1 MVVILLLPPYST
13 NGCDGRSSNESSSP
27 ATTASTTSTG
37 DTAIPAAS
45 YAAGHHQPKSG
56 QEDEH
61 QHGTGNGSYFH
72 YPQYHHQ
79 ANQTAPP
86 LQTTGTTTLPDATPT
101 IFEYNTTQHSHHH
114 HHLHNTRIS
123 ATDEESNT
131 SHYHCFQSPG
141 SISPPP
147 PPLPTSR
154 PPSYVPFGSDW
165 LPPPPPPSPPEP
177 KLCNVVPKPPR
188 YRSQQTL
195 ETIPEHVSDPVS
207 TSTPA
212 NEDGSGDQPS
222 TNSAFTGSIPVPG
235 SSYNKKRR
243 KPPASQLQ
251 PITTT
256 NNAHNKP
263 SFNDSNYFTNTT
275 TNYVRH
281 VTRVNFYDVDTS
293 QVEYESRDYDGDDG
307 EAANKDVCDLDDDND
322 CNIEAITKEE
332 EWITKRKTELT
343 TTRQIETHV
352 KRSIRFEDGKVI
364 EDSGP
369 IVSTNTTEDTDKQE
383 TETTEKHDLGL
394 PVNSLNN
401 GGVDGK
407 SKGALPPGN
416 GPNGELAELAGSG
429 GTLVKSLVPRPAD
442 GLVREINDKRVVSHE
457 ETKNYIEVE
466 DVQHRGDFSDEAFI
480 KAVTSGVENVEEV
493 LFSPDSQK
501 QLIPAGPRVIA
512 DKTKSFKTIDTED
525 VVKRSLAQEDGK
537 IITEQKKTTEH
548 EIIVDK
554 QLSDDDDGAKSTGS
568 QERIK
573 TIETNQRFF
582 KQRDEQ
588 HVDLVKDGK
597 VVGTEMKYAAETMQ
611 MDNDDMLER
620 PDDWDSLSDRMRK
633 MRKPY
638 NKSVMQHPKAG
649 AILMDRKDALTKR
662 PLDFD
667 REEETRKGE
676 TIKWLESHFG
686 SESTASND
694 SREDEVDVI
703 EPTKRTYFNV
713 TIKSNQNQTPPTNP
727 PYESGD
733 KKVFAKRSVESM
745 NGGVA
750 TTNGAK
756 YYQGISN
763 WSNRKETT
771 APATTPANH
780 FASKAFRD
788 DLHASIERSQLRK
801 TSAVYAS
808 KDNLNSDNAPY
819 VKSNPSDSYVRRED
833 ILQQKRQ
840 SLSSQFLARSRQ
852 NSRDRLDDVDRIA
865 APASFADDDDRYISG
880 SRTDLHYGLNVKE
893 KEKRSY
899 TRAEV
904 MDEPD
909 SPAPPRKASYVEERA
924 KSYERT
930 FVENNRYNSLQRS
943 DKGTPQREITTL
955 ERPVVPQRRR
965 NGEKKLRQQHEP
977 VMIDLK
983 TPIEI
988 NVPPP
993 DYSPPPRSR
1002 SSSPPHDDFHKV
1014 RAKSYPHQL
1023 YPNSSSQEQMSARE
1037 TSTLLRKQN
1046 QRTRFARNTPS
1057 PPPSAGMHHHHPH
1070 HQSQTLRP
1078 SMQTTQTQTTPSTI
1092 STSTVQS
1099 HRSSKVGSAIGN
1111 SLRKLV
1117 GKLRSASVE
1126 RKLRMKSKSK
1136 SRDHSPA
1143 PPPATSLGQNQRNV
1157 TTYQQYNV
1165 IDGHIGGGG
1174 GNNHHNTT
1182 SHEESEDEL
1191 STHQRIQYQ
1200 ASKTGDSV
1208 YSNASVDRRAML
1220 HSTSSH
1226 PVVGNSHRDNYR
1238 RQESLVSPKQRYY
1251 LGEDPY
1257 SSTLYGK
1264 ENVQDN
1270 GKVQRNG
1277 GTTTIHYNGRD
1288 NNNSTST
1295 HTLGRYQKG
1304 NSRFSGSTPNLNT
1317 GYRSTQTLPRKLN
1330 DQQPTIHQYETQ
1342 TMNISRSNVTGKVQ
1356 SKLRQQQQQQA
1367 EQRIAYQPIGPNTGP
1382 LKPARTYAK
1391 SLNRSKSFSVHA
1403 MNGSNDPSPIYMEKL
1418 NGNNSNNYHNN
1429 LQSSH
1434 AYKSNPHLY
1443 SSSKENGAQ
1452 QTPLKSPS
1460 IVNLISR
1467 SQRDLTKIGTNE
1479 DESDTYGERQ
1489 GYTNNRKY
1497 YDERKATPP
1506 YRSGSSHIEDEYKYR
1521 APGHYHLQQKH
1532 SLDSRGS
1539 VEINKDT
1546 ASIIRHEEYVRS
1558 KRAPPP
1564 AGSTII
1570 KVRNMDY
1577 RK

>member
-13 NGCDGRSSNESSSP
+13 NGCDGRSSNDSSSP

-45 YAAGHHQPKSG
+45 YAAGQYQPKIG
-56 QEDEH
+56 QED
-61 QHGTGNGSYFH
+61 QQYRGHGNDAWNY
-72 YPQYHHQ
+72 QYH
-79 ANQTAPP
+79 NT
-86 LQTTGTTTLPDATPT
+86 TPT
-101 IFEYNTTQHSHHH
+101 T
-114 HHLHNTRIS
+114 
-123 ATDEESNT
+123 TDEESNT

-147 PPLPTSR
+147 PPLPTSK

-165 LPPPPPPSPPEP
+165 LPPPPPPAPEP

-188 YRSQQTL
+188 YRSQPTL
-195 ETIPEHVSDPVS
+195 ETILEHVVSDPVQS
-207 TSTPA
+207 TTS
-212 NEDGSGDQPS
+212 NERVAQTTQGTQM
-222 TNSAFTGSIPVPG
+222 FTGSYPAAGAYYPTNSG
-235 SSYNKKRR
+235 GPLPPAPSAPPANNKNNKNKTHKSSYNY
-243 KPPASQLQ
+243 S
-251 PITTT
+251 
-256 NNAHNKP
+256 NNN
-263 SFNDSNYFTNTT
+263 NSNYFTNTTT

-293 QVEYESRDYDGDDG
+293 QVEYESRDYDGDDAVA
-307 EAANKDVCDLDDDND
+307 ENKDDCDLDDDND

-352 KRSIRFEDGKVI
+352 KRQIRFEDGKVI

-394 PVNSLNN
+394 PLTSLNG

-407 SKGALPPGN
+407 TKGALPPGTT
-416 GPNGELAELAGSG
+416 GSKNGELAELAGSG
-429 GTLVKSLVPRPAD
+429 GTLVKTMVPRPAD

-466 DVQHRGDFSDEAFI
+466 DVQHRGDFSDEAFV

-501 QLIPAGPRVIA
+501 QLVPTGPRVVA
-512 DKTKSFKTIDTED
+512 NKTKSFKTIDSED

-554 QLSDDDDGAKSTGS
+554 ELSDDDEAKSTGS
-568 QERIK
+568 QERVK
-573 TIETNQRFF
+573 TLETNQRFF

-649 AILMDRKDALTKR
+649 GILMDRKDALTKR

-694 SREDEVDVI
+694 SREDETDVI

-713 TIKSNQNQTPPTNP
+713 TIKSNQNQSPTNNT

-733 KKVFAKRSVESM
+733 NKKPFVKRNVEPI
-745 NGGVA
+745 NGSTA

-763 WSNRKETT
+763 WSNRKEPIVP
-771 APATTPANH
+771 APTTTPANH

-801 TSAVYAS
+801 NSAVYAS

-819 VKSNPSDSYVRRED
+819 VKSNPSDSYVSRED

-852 NSRDRLDDVDRIA
+852 NSRDRLDDVDRI
-865 APASFADDDDRYISG
+865 PAQPSYEDDERYISG

-904 MDEPD
+904 LDEPD

-943 DKGTPQREITTL
+943 DKGTPQREIATL

-977 VMIDLK
+977 VMLDLK
-983 TPIEI
+983 TPMEI

-1002 SSSPPHDDFHKV
+1002 SSSPHDDFHKV

-1023 YPNSSSQEQMSARE
+1023 YTNSSTQEQLSARE
-1037 TSTLLRKQN
+1037 TSTLMRKQN

-1057 PPPSAGMHHHHPH
+1057 PPPSAGMHHHHH

-1078 SMQTTQTQTTPSTI
+1078 SMLTQTTQTQTTPSTI

-1143 PPPATSLGQNQRNV
+1143 PPAATSVAQNQRNI

-1174 GNNHHNTT
+1174 GGGGTHHNTT

-1208 YSNASVDRRAML
+1208 YSNASADRRAML
-1220 HSTSSH
+1220 HSTTSH
-1226 PVVGNSHRDNYR
+1226 PVMGSGGHRDNYR

-1270 GKVQRNG
+1270 GKQQRNG
-1277 GTTTIHYNGRD
+1277 GTTNIHYNGRE
-1288 NNNSTST
+1288 NNSTSS

-1304 NSRFSGSTPNLNT
+1304 NSRFSGSTPNLNS
-1317 GYRSTQTLPRKLN
+1317 GYRTTQTLPRKLN
-1330 DQQPTIHQYETQ
+1330 EQQQPTIHQYETQ

-1367 EQRIAYQPIGPNTGP
+1367 EQRIAYQPIGQNTGP

-1418 NGNNSNNYHNN
+1418 NGNSNNNYHNN

-1443 SSSKENGAQ
+1443 SSSKENSIQ

-1489 GYTNNRKY
+1489 PYPNNRKY

-1506 YRSGSSHIEDEYKYR
+1506 YRSGSHIDEEYKYR

>member
-1 MVVILLLPPYST
+1 MNTLDKT
-13 NGCDGRSSNESSSP
+13 KQSSLKN
-27 ATTASTTSTG
+27 
-37 DTAIPAAS
+37 
-45 YAAGHHQPKSG
+45 HQLEQSK
-56 QEDEH
+56 
-61 QHGTGNGSYFH
+61 
-72 YPQYHHQ
+72 
-79 ANQTAPP
+79 
-86 LQTTGTTTLPDATPT
+86 PD
-101 IFEYNTTQHSHHH
+101 
-114 HHLHNTRIS
+114 
-123 ATDEESNT
+123 
-131 SHYHCFQSPG
+131 
-141 SISPPP
+141 
-147 PPLPTSR
+147 
-154 PPSYVPFGSDW
+154 
-165 LPPPPPPSPPEP
+165 PE
-177 KLCNVVPKPPR
+177 
-188 YRSQQTL
+188 
-195 ETIPEHVSDPVS
+195 
-207 TSTPA
+207 
-212 NEDGSGDQPS
+212 
-222 TNSAFTGSIPVPG
+222 
-235 SSYNKKRR
+235 NK
-243 KPPASQLQ
+243 
-251 PITTT
+251 
-256 NNAHNKP
+256 
-263 SFNDSNYFTNTT
+263 
-275 TNYVRH
+275 
-281 VTRVNFYDVDTS
+281 DV
-293 QVEYESRDYDGDDG
+293 VEYESRDYDGDD
-307 EAANKDVCDLDDDND
+307 AADDNKDVCDLDDDND

-394 PVNSLNN
+394 PVTSLN
-401 GGVDGK
+401 GGGGGADGK
-407 SKGALPPGN
+407 TKGALPPGN
-416 GPNGELAELAGSG
+416 DGSNGELAELAGSG
-429 GTLVKSLVPRPAD
+429 GTLVKSMVPRPAD

-466 DVQHRGDFSDEAFI
+466 DVQHRGDFSDEAFV

-493 LFSPDSQK
+493 LFSPESQK
-501 QLIPAGPRVIA
+501 QLVPLGPRVVA
-512 DKTKSFKTIDTED
+512 NKTKSFKTIDSED
-525 VVKRSLAQEDGK
+525 LVKRSLAQEDGK
-537 IITEQKKTTEH
+537 IVTEQKKTTEH

-554 QLSDDDDGAKSTGS
+554 ELSDDDEAKSIGS

-573 TIETNQRFF
+573 TVETNQRFF

-649 AILMDRKDALTKR
+649 GILMDRKDALTKR

-713 TIKSNQNQTPPTNP
+713 TIKSNQNQTTAANP
-727 PYESGD
+727 PFESAAE
-733 KKVFAKRSVESM
+733 KKVFTKRNADPAM

-763 WSNRKETT
+763 WSNRKETMPPT
-771 APATTPANH
+771 TTATTPANH

-801 TSAVYAS
+801 NSAVYAS

-819 VKSNPSDSYVRRED
+819 VKSNPSDSYVSRED

-865 APASFADDDDRYISG
+865 QPPFDDDDRYISG

-943 DKGTPQREITTL
+943 DKTTPQREIGSL
-955 ERPVVPQRRR
+955 GRPVVPQRRR

-1002 SSSPPHDDFHKV
+1002 SSSPHDDFHKV

-1023 YPNSSSQEQMSARE
+1023 YSNSSTQEQLSARE
-1037 TSTLLRKQN
+1037 TSTLMRKQN

-1057 PPPSAGMHHHHPH
+1057 PPPSAGMHHHH

-1078 SMQTTQTQTTPSTI
+1078 SMLTQTTQTQTTPSTI

-1143 PPPATSLGQNQRNV
+1143 PPAAVAQNQRNI

-1174 GNNHHNTT
+1174 NHHTTT

-1226 PVVGNSHRDNYR
+1226 PVVGNSQRDNYR
-1238 RQESLVSPKQRYY
+1238 RMESVVSPKQRYY

-1264 ENVQDN
+1264 ENVQEN
-1270 GKVQRNG
+1270 PKLQRNG

-1288 NNNSTST
+1288 NNSTSS

-1304 NSRFSGSTPNLNT
+1304 NSRFSGSTPNLNS

-1330 DQQPTIHQYETQ
+1330 EPQQPTIHQYETQ
-1342 TMNISRSNVTGKVQ
+1342 TMNISRSNATGKVQ

-1367 EQRIAYQPIGPNTGP
+1367 EQRIAYQPIGQNTGP

-1418 NGNNSNNYHNN
+1418 NGSTQNYHNN

-1443 SSSKENGAQ
+1443 SSSSKENSSQ
-1452 QTPLKSPS
+1452 QPPLKSPS

-1479 DESDTYGERQ
+1479 DESDSYAERQ
-1489 GYTNNRKY
+1489 AYVNNRKY
-1497 YDERKATPP
+1497 YDDRKVTPP
-1506 YRSGSSHIEDEYKYR
+1506 YRSGSHIEDDYKYR

-1532 SLDSRGS
+1532 SLDSRAS

-1546 ASIIRHEEYVRS
+1546 ASIIRHEEYLRS

>member
-13 NGCDGRSSNESSSP
+13 NGCDGRSSNDSSSP
-27 ATTASTTSTG
+27 ASSTTSTG
-37 DTAIPAAS
+37 DTAIPTATYAGRRLSKTAAVEDHNNNNRTTYGLY
-45 YAAGHHQPKSG
+45 YATS
-56 QEDEH
+56 
-61 QHGTGNGSYFH
+61 
-72 YPQYHHQ
+72 
-79 ANQTAPP
+79 PP
-86 LQTTGTTTLPDATPT
+86 LQAPAPAPSTSSSPTPPADT
-101 IFEYNTTQHSHHH
+101 PAYEYNT
-114 HHLHNTRIS
+114 N
-123 ATDEESNT
+123 ADEANNT
-131 SHYHCFQSPG
+131 SHYHCFQSPA

-147 PPLPTSR
+147 PPLPQSN
-154 PPSYVPFGSDW
+154 PPYYAPYCFGGDRGGGEW
-165 LPPPPPPSPPEP
+165 YQYLHPQQLQQPPEP
-177 KLCNVVPKPPR
+177 KMCNAVPKPPR
-188 YRSQQTL
+188 FRSQQTL
-195 ETIPEHVSDPVS
+195 ETIPEHVSDTAAPTTV
-207 TSTPA
+207 PA
-212 NEDGSGDQPS
+212 TASPA
-222 TNSAFTGSIPVPG
+222 TKLFSASI
-235 SSYNKKRR
+235 SRSCCD
-243 KPPASQLQ
+243 PPKNFPP
-251 PITTT
+251 PITCNNSNFYT
-256 NNAHNKP
+256 N
-263 SFNDSNYFTNTT
+263 T

-293 QVEYESRDYDGDDG
+293 QVEYESRDYDGDGD
-307 EAANKDVCDLDDDND
+307 AQNKDNCDLDDNND
-322 CNIEAITKEE
+322 CNIEAVTKEE
-332 EWITKRKTELT
+332 EWVTKRKTELT

-383 TETTEKHDLGL
+383 TETTEKHDLGT
-394 PVNSLNN
+394 PVSNLNA
-401 GGVDGK
+401 VDGK
-407 SKGALPPGN
+407 TKGALPPGP
-416 GPNGELAELAGSG
+416 GGNGELAELSSAG
-429 GTLVKSLVPRPAD
+429 GTLVKSMVPKPAD

-457 ETKNYIEVE
+457 ETKNYTEVE
-466 DVQHRGDFSDEAFI
+466 DVKHRGDFSDEAFV

-493 LFSPDSQK
+493 LLSAEYQK
-501 QLIPAGPRVIA
+501 QLVPTGPRLIA
-512 DKTKSFKTIDTED
+512 DKTKSFKTIDSED

-548 EIIVDK
+548 EIIVDDE
-554 QLSDDDDGAKSTGS
+554 LSGDDKSLGS

-573 TIETNQRFF
+573 TIEANQRFF

-611 MDNDDMLER
+611 MENDDMLER
-620 PDDWDSLSDRMRK
+620 PDDWDSLSDRIRK

-638 NKSVMQHPKAG
+638 NKSLMQHPKAG
-649 AILMDRKDALTKR
+649 GILMDRKDALTKR

-694 SREDEVDVI
+694 SREEEADII
-703 EPTKRTYFNV
+703 EPTKKTYFNV
-713 TIKSNQNQTPPTNP
+713 TIKSNQNQQTPTTNP
-727 PYESGD
+727 PFESAD
-733 KKVFAKRSVESM
+733 KKPYVKRSVDGM
-745 NGGVA
+745 NGNAGGGGVSSMA
-750 TTNGAK
+750 SNGAK

-763 WSNRKETT
+763 WNNRKDSQPT
-771 APATTPANH
+771 ATATTPANH

-788 DLHASIERSQLRK
+788 DLHASIERNQLRK

-808 KDNLNSDNAPY
+808 KDNLNPDKPPY
-819 VKSNPSDSYVRRED
+819 VKSNPNDSYVSRED

-852 NSRDRLDDVDRIA
+852 NSRDHLDIDGEKNGPPVY
-865 APASFADDDDRYISG
+865 DDDRYISG
-880 SRTDLHYGLNVKE
+880 SRTDLHYGLNLKE
-893 KEKRSY
+893 KDKRSY

-909 SPAPPRKASYVEERA
+909 SPLPPHKNSYVEERA
-924 KSYERT
+924 KSYERS
-930 FVENNRYNSLQRS
+930 FVENNRFNSLRS
-943 DKGTPQREITTL
+943 DKTPPQREVSTL
-955 ERPVVPQRRR
+955 ERPAVPQRRR
-965 NGEKKLRQQHEP
+965 NGEKKLRHNE
-977 VMIDLK
+977 VVGGSSELK
-983 TPIEI
+983 TTIEI
-988 NVPPP
+988 AVPPP

-1002 SSSPPHDDFHKV
+1002 SSSPREDYHNV

-1023 YPNSSSQEQMSARE
+1023 YSNSNMGEHGIVRE
-1037 TSTLLRKQN
+1037 SSTLMRKQN

-1057 PPPSAGMHHHHPH
+1057 PPPSAGMQHHPH
-1070 HQSQTLRP
+1070 PGHHNQTLRP
-1078 SMQTTQTQTTPSTI
+1078 SMLTQTTQTTPSTI
-1092 STSTVQS
+1092 STSTVAS
-1099 HRSSKVGSAIGN
+1099 NRSSKVGQAIGN

-1126 RKLRMKSKSK
+1126 RKMRMKSKSK

-1143 PPPATSLGQNQRNV
+1143 PPAATTAATNQRNLA
-1157 TTYQQYNV
+1157 TYQQYNV
-1165 IDGHIGGGG
+1165 IDGHIGGNHI
-1174 GNNHHNTT
+1174 NNNNATTT
-1182 SHEESEDEL
+1182 SHDESEEEL

-1200 ASKTGDSV
+1200 ASKTGESV
-1208 YSNASVDRRAML
+1208 YSNASVDRRALL
-1220 HSTSSH
+1220 HSAASH
-1226 PVVGNSHRDNYR
+1226 PVGANNRDGYR
-1238 RQESLVSPKQRYY
+1238 VISPKQRYY

-1264 ENVQDN
+1264 ENIQDSA
-1270 GKVQRNG
+1270 KLQRNG
-1277 GTTTIHYNGRD
+1277 GTPTITTHYNNRD
-1288 NNNSTST
+1288 NVTSA

-1304 NSRFSGSTPNLNT
+1304 NHRISGSTPNLNQ
-1317 GYRSTQTLPRKLN
+1317 GYRTTQTLPRKLN
-1330 DQQPTIHQYETQ
+1330 EQPPAVHQYETQ
-1342 TMNISRSNVTGKVQ
+1342 TMNISRSNATGKVQ
-1356 SKLRQQQQQQA
+1356 SKVRQQQQHQQQQQL
-1367 EQRIAYQPIGPNTGP
+1367 EQRIAYQPITQNTGP

-1418 NGNNSNNYHNN
+1418 NSNHYNYNINNNSSN

-1434 AYKSNPHLY
+1434 AFKSNPHLY
-1443 SSSKENGAQ
+1443 SSSKENSLQ

-1467 SQRDLTKIGTNE
+1467 SQRDLSKLGTNE
-1479 DESDTYGERQ
+1479 DESDHYGERQ

-1497 YDERKATPP
+1497 YEERKATPP
-1506 YRSGSSHIEDEYKYR
+1506 YRAGSHIDDDYKYR
-1521 APGHYHLQQKH
+1521 SPGHYHLQAKS
-1532 SLDSRGS
+1532 SLDSRGGS

-1546 ASIIRHEEYVRS
+1546 ASIIRHEEYLRT
-1558 KRAPPP
+1558 KRTPA